1 MSYFVNLLI
10 YYIFWYILYLILLQF
25 DYKTN
30 VIDIKCLRGCASI
43 VNQKILE
50 KLLFKP
56 EILLNLPQNKTLS
69 DSLYLHEKGR

>member
-1 MSYFVNLLI
+1 M
-10 YYIFWYILYLILLQF
+10 YLILLQF

-30 VIDIKCLRGCASI
+30 VINIKCLRGCDSI
-43 VNQKILE
+43 VNQKMLMLLHVLE
-50 KLLFKP
+50 KSLFKP

>member
-1 MSYFVNLLI
+1 M
-10 YYIFWYILYLILLQF
+10 YLILLQF

-30 VIDIKCLRGCASI
+30 VINIKCLRGCDSI
-43 VNQKILE
+43 VNQKMLMLLLE
-50 KLLFKP
+50 KSLFKT